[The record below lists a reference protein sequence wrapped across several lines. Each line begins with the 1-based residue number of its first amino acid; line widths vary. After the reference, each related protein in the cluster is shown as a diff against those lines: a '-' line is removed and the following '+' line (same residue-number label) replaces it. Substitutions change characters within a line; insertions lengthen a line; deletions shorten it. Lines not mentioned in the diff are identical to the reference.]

1 MTTLRDVAELA
12 NVSTATVSHVINRTR
27 EVTPETRERV
37 ERAVERLGYAPDAT
51 ARTLARRKKS
61 SDADGDAK
69 SGGTN
74 DETDDDASRAP
85 TVTRQS
91 VRSLLRLVRA
101 AQPISRIEIARRLN
115 LNRSTVTEAVKP
127 LLAADVLR
135 EAATP
140 TDNPSRRVGRPPV
153 GLSLRTEG
161 EFLIGVNIG
170 VRQSQVGAITADGMT
185 LAAEAFDTPA
195 GAAEA
200 LASIGKIIELVCQA
214 ASGRVPVAVG
224 VSVPGPVDATRA
236 RLLHAPHLDWRDVD
250 IAADLSRN
258 LRAVQANQT
267 SDLPVI
273 VENDATAATLY
284 ELRRRR
290 ARGAPEKENFVLVRA
305 GTGIGVGVV
314 TGGEI
319 YRGAGAGSPVTGEF
333 GHMTIVAGGK
343 PCVCGGRGCWERYA
357 SARSA
362 TTLYAGD
369 RFRAQGGTA
378 PHFSELVARAAAG
391 EMRARRTLEQTG
403 EYLGVG
409 IANVITGVGVSHVVI
424 SGRVVLGWEFIRESL
439 HAAVARSMAGRLT
452 RWTIEA
458 GEETGAGIG
467 GAIEVAIEEH
477 LLRLADRVRLA
488 A

>member
-12 NVSTATVSHVINRTR
+12 EVSTATVSHVINRTR

-37 ERAVERLGYAPDAT
+37 EAAVARLGYAPGAT
-51 ARTLARRKKS
+51 ARALPRRKS
-61 SDADGDAK
+61 VSGISANADEADASAEADGG
-69 SGGTN
+69 S
-74 DETDDDASRAP
+74 SRAP
-85 TVTRQS
+85 VVTRQS

-101 AQPISRIEIARRLN
+101 AQPISRIEIARRLG

-127 LLAADVLR
+127 LLAAGVLR
-135 EAATP
+135 EAATRA
-140 TDNPSRRVGRPPV
+140 DNPSRRVGRPPV
-153 GLSLRTEG
+153 GLSLRTDG

-170 VRQSQVGAITADGMT
+170 VRQSQVGAVTADGTT

-195 GAAEA
+195 EAAEA
-200 LASIGKIIELVCQA
+200 LALIGKITERVCQA
-214 ASGRVPVAVG
+214 ADGRVPVAVG
-224 VSVPGPVDATRA
+224 VSVPGPVDAARA
-236 RLLHAPHLDWRDVD
+236 RLLHAPHLGWRDLD

-258 LRAVQANQT
+258 LRAVRSTAA

-290 ARGAPEKENFVLVRA
+290 ARGASENENFVLVRA

-314 TGGEI
+314 TNGEI
-319 YRGAGAGSPVTGEF
+319 YRGAGAGSPVAGEF

-369 RFRAQGGTA
+369 RFRAQGGSA
-378 PHFSELVARAAAG
+378 PHFAELVSRAAAG

-409 IANVITGVGVSHVVI
+409 IANVITGVGVAHVVV
-424 SGRVVLGWEFIRESL
+424 SGRVVLGWEFIRDSL

-458 GEETGAGIG
+458 GEETGAGLG